1 MRIRGPGVGTQG
13 TGSSADPLAPD
24 LFSSGVVER
33 VFRDLAWDPR
43 AEDLDLDRRA
53 DCGARRH
60 VRVRDRLLDRVAVSA
75 AGDSPR
81 YLAVDAHRFRAERH
95 RARVVEHEAR
105 ELCLGRGL
113 ALLQKRGAPDE
124 LALVELDAEPKP
136 GLVGV

>member
-1 MRIRGPGVGTQG
+1 MRTRGPGVRTRG

-24 LFSSGVVER
+24 LFSGRVVER
-33 VFRDLAWDPR
+33 ILRDLARDPR

-53 DCGARRH
+53 GRGARRH
-60 VRVRDRLLDRVAVSA
+60 VRVRNRLLDRVAVSA
-75 AGDSPR
+75 AGYPARHLARDS
-81 YLAVDAHRFRAERH
+81 HRLRAERD
-95 RARVVEHEAR
+95 RARVVEHEAS